1 MVTSHQKA
9 KIVQLRGL
17 GFGADEI
24 AEKLHIRS
32 GQVGYWERKI
42 EQLAREEGEDEVFVR
57 IMADGMVPEILRFMR
72 IAAGFRR
79 V

>member
-17 GFGADEI
+17 GFSADEI
-24 AEKLHIRS
+24 AEMLKLRL

-42 EQLAREEGEDEVFVR
+42 EQQAREQGVDEVFVR
-57 IMADGMVPEILRFMR
+57 LMADGMVPEVLRFMR
-72 IAAGFRR
+72 MAARFSS

>member
-17 GFGADEI
+17 GLSADEI
-24 AEKLHIRS
+24 AKMLKLRP

-42 EQLAREEGEDEVFVR
+42 EGMAREDGVDEVFVR
-57 IMADGMVPEILRFMR
+57 LMADGMVPEILRFMR
-72 IAAGFRR
+72 LAAGFA
-79 V
+79 